1 MKKFFI
7 QVFDKILVLDTHL
20 LSIDQFMQG
29 VWQLTVIPAGSW
41 ELDKQLRALRVDQLA
56 YVRMEYF

>member
-7 QVFDKILVLDTHL
+7 HVFDKILVLDTHL

-29 VWQLTVIPAGSW
+29 VWQLAVIPAGSW
-41 ELDKQLRALRVDQLA
+41 GLDKQLRALRVD
-56 YVRMEYF
+56 